1 MCLES
6 FTIQLSANS
15 NLLQWIA
22 LNSLLSAASWAHV
35 YTFRLF
41 ATNAQKLKNPLN
53 ITLYEL
59 VESDDVYPK
68 CDKPEDNL
76 CGLVWVKLVFFI
88 GFGFSQYSMGFLA
101 DKFGPYQV
109 LKIVIKLLIMSGI
122 AATLSSN
129 IYVFCTM
136 WFMVAYTCTAVFL
149 LSISQVLE
157 QLDEKTNSWKWRLF
171 IGSSYQMS
179 WILGRCM
186 SHFIIYILNDWVDV
200 MLTVTL
206 ILTCLLFALEK
217 QIWTKEFTYRQRYSN
232 PVKALVKTKG
242 SNVLNI
248 ILLSLTWFVL
258 GFNYYGNM
266 NNFDNNVADSNKTFE
281 HFLLQTLLAIVAKM
295 LALFI
300 CLFVHRKCFPMTFIQ
315 VMLAIT
321 YFVLLAYDPEHIDKT
336 ETNSLFSPVNILMF
350 LTHLTTFWVS
360 ASFELI
366 WIITPETFPREY
378 R

>member
-1 MCLES
+1 MCFES
-6 FTIQLSANS
+6 FSKQLSENQ
-15 NLLQWIA
+15 NLLKWIIFNA
-22 LNSLLSAASWAHV
+22 LLCAASWAHV
-35 YTFRLF
+35 YTIPLF
-41 ATNAQKLKNPLN
+41 ATNAQELKNPLN

-59 VESDDVYPK
+59 VESDDIYPK
-68 CDKPEDNL
+68 CDNPEDNL

-101 DKFGPYQV
+101 DKFGPYKV
-109 LKIVIKLLIMSGI
+109 LKIVIKTLIISGI

-129 IYVFCTM
+129 IYFFCAM
-136 WFMVAYTCTAVFL
+136 WFLVAYTCTSVFL
-149 LSISQVLE
+149 LTISQVLE
-157 QLDEKTNSWKWRLF
+157 QLDEKTNGWKWRLVF
-171 IGSSYQMS
+171 GSSFQMS

-186 SHFIIYILNDWVDV
+186 SNFIIYILNDWVDV
-200 MLTVTL
+200 MLVITL
-206 ILTCLLFALEK
+206 ILACLLFVLEK
-217 QIWTKEFTYRQRYSN
+217 QIWTKEFTSRERYSN

-242 SNVLNI
+242 SNFLNM

-281 HFLLQTLLAIVAKM
+281 HFLLQTLLALVAKTM
-295 LALFI
+295 ALFI

-321 YFVLLAYDPEHIDKT
+321 YFVLLAYDPEHINKT
-336 ETNSLFSPVNILMF
+336 KTNSLFSPVNISMF
-350 LTHLTTFWVS
+350 LCHLTTFWVS

-366 WIITPETFPREY
+366 WIITPETFPKEY